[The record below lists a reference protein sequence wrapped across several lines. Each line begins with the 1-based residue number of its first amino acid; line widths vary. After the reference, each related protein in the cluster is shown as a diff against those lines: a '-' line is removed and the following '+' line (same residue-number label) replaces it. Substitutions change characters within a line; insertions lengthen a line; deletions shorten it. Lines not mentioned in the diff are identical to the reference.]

1 MIFDANGKITTDNS
15 DRITM
20 ESMAYIGEAILRE
33 GLTEDELKAFTES
46 RVDTD
51 IAREENIVMEKTIVR
66 LDKKARLSHAQ
77 KIAVFTIAREKNDP
91 KFKKLITI
99 WRMERQLEN
108 YLFKKYGNQALA
120 RAKKTV
126 SAASRS
132 KSAMVK
138 KAANKVKAQL
148 NGAA

>member
-1 MIFDANGKITTDNS
+1 MIFDANGQITNDIS

-20 ESMAYIGEAILRE
+20 ESMAYINEAMLRD
-33 GLTEDELKAFTES
+33 GLTEDELHAFLES
-46 RVDTD
+46 RDETD
-51 IAREENIVMEKTIVR
+51 IAREENILMEKTIVR
-66 LDKKARLSHAQ
+66 LDKKAKLSHAQ

-91 KFKKLITI
+91 KFKKLITV
-99 WRMERQLEN
+99 WRMERQLEA

-126 SAASRS
+126 NNASRS

-138 KAANKVKAQL
+138 KAANRVKSQL
-148 NGAA
+148 NGV